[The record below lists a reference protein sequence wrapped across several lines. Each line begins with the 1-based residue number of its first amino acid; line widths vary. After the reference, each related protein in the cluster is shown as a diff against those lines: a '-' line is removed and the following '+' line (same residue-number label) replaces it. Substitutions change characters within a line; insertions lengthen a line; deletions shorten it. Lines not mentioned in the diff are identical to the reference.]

1 MHASERGRELGIF
14 SRSAGELLVGLRAA
28 RVIGLGLFLVG
39 LLRFRP
45 DSKQPVF
52 GLWSYPFFVLLV
64 TAGVLWFAV
73 LVRALRSLR
82 RAGASPGVGQS
93 FAGKLLDWS
102 LLTWGLAFFWDGTD
116 WPSSAGQVTEL
127 VFFGSIVRVAA
138 ILQWVTQVLLFLAV
152 AAYMVPKLHGRRAK
166 VGLAAGTFGVLAL
179 LGEGYLRVRVAL
191 APATDRYLPYSTL
204 VWQRRY
210 VKLNREGW
218 RDTDHAVEPA
228 KGIRRGLVV
237 GDSFGYGWG
246 IRRIEDRLGEQ
257 LGVRLSRRTG
267 QLWEVINVSKPGADT
282 LNEIE
287 YLKRGL
293 QYRPEFVVLVYVFN
307 DMDYLV
313 QRPPPHRYFPTSSSY
328 DPVRVLYRNSYSF
341 QEVLRRIRLPYYDY
355 IEQKL
360 PNPYDNPTLVA
371 QHLEDVARFVA
382 LAAENGAIVQVVPF
396 DVYVRVLESE
406 RSKYTRFVT
415 AARAQG
421 IPICSLQNVWDG
433 YAYGDLIVSAV
444 DSHPNEL
451 SHRLAADAVAECLS
465 AELKK

>member
-1 MHASERGRELGIF
+1 MGIF
-14 SRSAGELLVGLRAA
+14 NRSVAEFFVRLRAA
-28 RVIGLGLFLVG
+28 RVVGLGLFLVG

-45 DSKQPVF
+45 ASNQPVF

-64 TAGVLWFAV
+64 TVSVLWFAV

-82 RAGASPGVGQS
+82 RASARPGLGQS

-116 WPSSAGQVTEL
+116 WPSNAGLVTEL
-127 VFFGSIVRVAA
+127 VFFGSVVRVAA

-152 AAYMVPKLHGRRAK
+152 ATYMVPKLQGRRAK
-166 VGLAAGTFGVLAL
+166 AGLAAGTIVVLAL
-179 LGEGYLRVRVAL
+179 LGEGYLRGRVVL
-191 APATDRYLPYSTL
+191 APAPDLYLPYSTL
-204 VWQRRY
+204 AWQRRY

-218 RDTDHAVEPA
+218 RDIDHAVEPA
-228 KGIRRGLVV
+228 KGIRRSLVV
-237 GDSFGYGWG
+237 GDSYAFSWG

-267 QLWEVINVSKPGADT
+267 QLWEVINVSKPGAHT
-282 LNEIE
+282 LDEIE

-307 DMDYLV
+307 DMDYLL
-313 QRPPPHRYFPTSSSY
+313 QRRPPHRYFPTSSSY
-328 DPVRVLYRNSYSF
+328 DPVRVLYRNSYLF
-341 QEVLRRIRLPYYDY
+341 QEVLRRSILPYYNY
-355 IEQKL
+355 IYQKQ
-360 PNPYDNPTLVA
+360 PNSYDDPTLVSR
-371 QHLEDVARFVA
+371 HLEDVARFVA
-382 LAAENGAIVQVVPF
+382 LAGENGAIVQVVPF
-396 DVYVRVLESE
+396 NVDIRFLESE
-406 RSKYTRFVT
+406 RSIYTRFVT

-421 IPICSLQNVWDG
+421 IPICSLENVYDG

-451 SHRLAADAVAECLS
+451 SHRLAADAVAECLG